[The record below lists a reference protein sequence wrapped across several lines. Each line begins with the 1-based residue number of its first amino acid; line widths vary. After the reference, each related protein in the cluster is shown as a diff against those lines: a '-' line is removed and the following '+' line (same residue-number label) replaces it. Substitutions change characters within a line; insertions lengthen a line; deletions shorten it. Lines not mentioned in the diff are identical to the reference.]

1 MLKLE
6 RNRDNLALC
15 HQTVGINTHK
25 VSVNYYSGKNLNHTH
40 NRASTVVCNIKT
52 MHTIAYEWIGLI

>member
-1 MLKLE
+1 MPKLE

-40 NRASTVVCNIKT
+40 NRASS
-52 MHTIAYEWIGLI
+52 L